1 MSDFNY
7 DAYQEELKEQ
17 KQQWRHDLLAER
29 KEEERH
35 REKFIPFYSAAV
47 LVSFL
52 LTIVLILLLEFDFEL
67 RKNYLFNLSYA
78 VCLLGLYSALPIIQ
92 FTKKYQAIELS
103 KTIQNTD
110 EILPSVAKK
119 APHAYCCAIFV
130 AVCFV
135 AIFFIINFAPFF
147 SLLENYG
154 HSICC
159 SLAILGLVFSMY
171 LTKCFWQM
179 KAEKSK

>member
-29 KEEERH
+29 KEEERR
-35 REKFIPFYSAAV
+35 REKFIPFYSAVV

-78 VCLLGLYSALPIIQ
+78 VCLLGLYSALLIIR
-92 FTKKYQAIELS
+92 FIKKYQAVELS
-103 KTIQNTD
+103 EIIQNTN
-110 EILPSVAKK
+110 EILPSVAKI